1 MNLIF
6 IAVIFTLAL
15 IDIVLVFLLTKSFR
29 VFNNMQATITMLKG
43 LLESN
48 NEISKR
54 SNNLNSSLFI
64 MDSEGEARI
73 IVEEGTV
80 TYDNLPGGI
89 YSKENGFNVYD
100 NISTSHITIDSIVK
114 ANEDILV
121 NDPHDKYFSKF
132 ANKE

>member
-6 IAVIFTLAL
+6 IAVIITLAL
-15 IDIVLVFLLTKSFR
+15 ICIILMFLLIKSYR
-29 VFNNMQATITMLKG
+29 LFNNMQATIIMQKG

-73 IVEEGTV
+73 IVEEGIV

-89 YSKENGFNVYD
+89 YSKENEFNVYD